1 MTVDT
6 ALPPTVLRST
16 APATGLFGGGKP
28 APQAAAPD
36 IVAANIVA
44 PVSGEPASPQR
55 KSFSDL
61 FRADLHA
68 A

>member
-1 MTVDT
+1 MTADI
-6 ALPPTVLRST
+6 APRPT

-28 APQAAAPD
+28 APDAAEQALTLAP
-36 IVAANIVA
+36 
-44 PVSGEPASPQR
+44 GEPTSTQR

-61 FRADLHA
+61 FRADGAELHA